1 MFFPQEM
8 TALELIIPEK
18 DLLAVTNVLTR
29 LGVFHQVDASHLG
42 SRAKSASVESW
53 KERASIYAT
62 LERQILL
69 VMQALEVEEGT
80 PPRDEE
86 PTVVEIDEI
95 RSILEQ
101 IEGAV
106 KNTTGEMAANQKRL
120 EQLQANIN
128 ELEPVA
134 DIDLDLGMLRD
145 PKYIHS
151 IFGSMP
157 VSNLERLQTSLA
169 RTPSVLLTLRED
181 RKNAVVWLT
190 GASGNADILDRAA
203 RSAYLNPFDFK
214 GTFQGTPSET
224 IQSLKEEI
232 KATQGQI
239 EIQKAEIAKLRE
251 KYAEQLQSL
260 LWSVRTSR
268 MLADAMAHYGKL
280 KYTYLIVGWT
290 PSARLATLTEQLKQ
304 ASKNIIIETTPSKRD
319 VAQNVP
325 VALQNPGILSPFQS
339 LTITYARPRYNEI
352 DPTVLITITFPLL
365 FGAMFGDVGHGLLLA
380 IMGWLISSKRVPA
393 LRGMASLG
401 PIVLICG
408 LVSIVFGFLYGSIF
422 GFEEILPHSPFFSQ
436 FIWMQPIHH
445 ITDILLVAVGAGVV
459 ILSIGFLLNIYN
471 AWVARD
477 WARLFFDPNGLAG
490 LVLYWSLL
498 GLALSL
504 ALPAFPIPTP
514 VFVALAVVGGVA
526 VMFSE
531 FFKHLVE
538 GHRPLIEG
546 GIGMF
551 LFQSVV
557 ELFEKLIS
565 LFSNTMSYVRV
576 GAFAVAHAGLSGAF
590 FVLGELVD
598 PSRGIGYWIVLI
610 IGNIFIVGFEGLIVG
625 IQTMR
630 LHYYE
635 FFSKFFTGG
644 GAPYE
649 PLRPLRAEEPTN

>member
-8 TALELIIPEK
+8 TSLELIIPEK
-18 DLLAVTNVLTR
+18 DLLAVTNVLTGQ
-29 LGVFHQVDASHLG
+29 GVFHQVDASHLG
-42 SRAKSASVESW
+42 SRAKSESIDSW
-53 KERASIYAT
+53 KERASTYAT
-62 LERQILL
+62 LERQVLL
-69 VMQALEVEEGT
+69 AMQALEVEEGN
-80 PPRDEE
+80 PPKNEN
-86 PTVVEIDEI
+86 PTVVAIEDIRPLMEEI
-95 RSILEQ
+95 EQ
-101 IEGAV
+101 AV
-106 KNTTGEMAANQKRL
+106 KNATSQLVSSQKRL
-120 EQLQANIN
+120 EQLQENIN

-134 DIDLDLGMLRD
+134 DFDLDLGMLRD
-145 PKYIHS
+145 PRYIHS
-151 IFGSMP
+151 ILGTMP
-157 VSNLERLQTSLA
+157 VSNLERLQTSLT

-214 GTFQGTPSET
+214 GTHEGTPSE
-224 IQSLKEEI
+224 IIKSLNAEI
-232 KATQGQI
+232 VNTRQQI
-239 EIQKAEIAKLRE
+239 EKQKDEIAQLRTT
-251 KYAEQLQSL
+251 YAGQLQSL
-260 LWSVRTSR
+260 LWNVRTSR

-280 KYTYLIVGWT
+280 KYTYLIVGWI
-290 PSARLATLTEQLKQ
+290 PSSKLASLSEQLKR
-304 ASKNIIIETTPSKRD
+304 ASKNIIIETTPSKRGSSG
-319 VAQNVP
+319 QNVP
-325 VALQNPGILSPFQS
+325 VSLKNPGILSPFQM
-339 LTITYARPRYNEI
+339 LTTTYARPRYEEI

-365 FGAMFGDVGHGLLLA
+365 FGAMFGDVGHGLVLA
-380 IMGWLISSKRVPA
+380 ILGWVIASKRVPA

-401 PIVLICG
+401 TIVMICG
-408 LVSIVFGFLYGSIF
+408 LTAIVFGFLYGSIF
-422 GFEEILPHSPFFSQ
+422 GFEEILPESPFFSKL
-436 FIWMQPIHH
+436 IWMQPIHH
-445 ITDILLVAVGAGVV
+445 ITDILLVAIGAGVV

-477 WARLFFDPNGLAG
+477 WARLLFDPNGLAG

-498 GLALSL
+498 GLAGSI
-504 ALPAFPIPTP
+504 AVPGFPVPTP
-514 VFVALAVVGGVA
+514 VFVVLVILGGVA

-538 GHRPLIEG
+538 RHRPLIEG

-565 LFSNTMSYVRV
+565 LFSNSMSYVRV

-590 FVLGELVD
+590 FVLAELVD
-598 PSRGIGYWIVLI
+598 GNRGLGYWIVLI

-649 PLRPLRAEEPTN
+649 PLTPVRVEEK